1 MKTSQKGFTLVEMIV
16 AIALFAVVMLV
27 AVGALLSLTG
37 AHRKAQ
43 ALQTVMNNLN
53 ISLDGMV
60 RNIRMGTEYN
70 CVGGTSTGLNTANCP
85 SSPGGKVFTFTC
97 NPQTSA
103 CIASGNRWSYAFDDG
118 SSSNRCVAV
127 GKTAICKST
136 NGTNWTAITG
146 PEVAIDSM
154 TFYVVGTQPGF
165 IDLAQPKVLIVLKGT
180 AGASSAKT
188 KTIFHIEAM
197 AVQRELDLAQ

>member
-118 SSSNRCVAV
+118 SSSNRCVARWFV
-127 GKTAICKST
+127 T
-136 NGTNWTAITG
+136 
-146 PEVAIDSM
+146 
-154 TFYVVGTQPGF
+154 
-165 IDLAQPKVLIVLKGT
+165 
-180 AGASSAKT
+180 SAKPSRLMQLT
-188 KTIFHIEAM
+188 SASAARHSAIGQPSRASW
-197 AVQRELDLAQ
+197 AGS